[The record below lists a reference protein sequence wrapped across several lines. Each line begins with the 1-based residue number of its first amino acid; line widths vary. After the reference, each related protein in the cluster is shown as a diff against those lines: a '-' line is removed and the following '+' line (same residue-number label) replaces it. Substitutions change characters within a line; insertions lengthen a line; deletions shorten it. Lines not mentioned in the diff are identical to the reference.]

1 MLGSMISGFRTN
13 CFRIAATLLLAVASL
28 AVRAESVLITG
39 SSTGIGLEFAKQY
52 AARGWTV
59 YATHHFPQTPKS
71 LTDLKAQYPKLVQI
85 ELLDVTRDDHVA
97 ALAKKLKG
105 KPIDVLLNNA
115 AIKRVGPIRDRQ
127 ANKGQYFG
135 TLDFKQFHQF
145 MDVNTAGPLR
155 VIQGFIE
162 NVRISRQKKL
172 VTISSGAGTISVL
185 PNAATDYWYRIS
197 KAALNQ
203 AMRLVSVEV
212 RDEGIIA
219 VMFHPGGVEVESF
232 QGQNI
237 PGLIPTPVAVGKMMK
252 VIDGLTLKDS
262 GRFLTNDGDNQP
274 W

>member
-1 MLGSMISGFRTN
+1 MIPGFQRVLRY
-13 CFRIAATLLLAVASL
+13 CAIGLLATASL

-59 YATHHFPQTPKS
+59 YATHHFPQTPKT
-71 LTDLKAQYPKLVQI
+71 LADLKAQYPNLVQI
-85 ELLDVTRDDHVA
+85 ELLDVRRADHVT

-115 AIKRVGPIRDRQ
+115 AIKRIGPIRDRQ
-127 ANKGQYFG
+127 ANQGQYFG
-135 TLDFKQFHQF
+135 TFDFKQFHEF

-155 VIQGFIE
+155 VIQGFID
-162 NVRISRQKKL
+162 NVRISKQKKL
-172 VTISSGAGTISVL
+172 VTISSAAGTVSVL

-197 KAALNQ
+197 KSALNQ
-203 AMRLVSVEV
+203 AMRLISVEV
-212 RDEGIIA
+212 KDIGVTA

-237 PGLIPTPVAVGKMMK
+237 PGLIPTPVAVSKMMK
-252 VIDGLTLKDS
+252 VIDGLTLKDT
-262 GRFLTNDGDNQP
+262 GRFLTNDGGDQP

>member
-1 MLGSMISGFRTN
+1 MSSTLCARVLRLVAIALLGSVAL
-13 CFRIAATLLLAVASL
+13 AA
-28 AVRAESVLITG
+28 RAEAVLITG

-52 AARGWTV
+52 SARGWTV
-59 YATHHFPQTPKS
+59 YATHHFPETPKS
-71 LTDLKAQYPKLVQI
+71 LADLKAQYPGLVQI
-85 ELLDVTRDDHVA
+85 ELLDVTRDDQVA
-97 ALAKKLKG
+97 QLAAKLRG

-115 AIKRVGPIRDRQ
+115 AIKRSGPIRDRQ

-135 TLDFKQFHQF
+135 SLDFQQFHQF
-145 MDVNTAGPLR
+145 VDVNTAGPLR

-172 VTISSGAGTISVL
+172 VTISSAAGTVSVL

-212 RDEGIIA
+212 KDQGIIA

-237 PGLIPTPVAVGKMMK
+237 PGLMPTPVAVGKLMK
-252 VIDGLTLKDS
+252 VIDGLTLRDT
-262 GRFLTNDGDNQP
+262 GRFLTNEGDDQP